1 VENEPKNHKK
11 TLKFPIFKIQA
22 RSRPSTLVPMKSSLG
37 VLVMISSKSV
47 PIGNCFHTRLVNSDK
62 KRLFK
67 GKSIPLW
74 RFRSRESP

>member
-1 VENEPKNHKK
+1 
-11 TLKFPIFKIQA
+11 
-22 RSRPSTLVPMKSSLG
+22 MKSSLG